1 MTFARVLVVAV
12 ALAVPGP
19 MLAQPAGPGGACRND
34 IRIFC
39 AGVPRGG
46 GRIRE
51 CMKQHRAELSAAC
64 KVELA
69 DRMLARPSRRG
80 PNGPAAVQPLP
91 PPPPQGGGATPAPT
105 SPATPPAR

>member
-1 MTFARVLVVAV
+1 MTFARLLVIAF
-12 ALAVPGP
+12 ALAMPNAA
-19 MLAQPAGPGGACRND
+19 LAQPAGPRGACRGD
-34 IRIFC
+34 IQTFC

-69 DRMLARPSRRG
+69 DRMLARPSRR
-80 PNGPAAVQPLP
+80 NPAAMQPMAPAGP
-91 PPPPQGGGATPAPT
+91 PAGATPAPT
-105 SPATPPAR
+105 APATSPAR